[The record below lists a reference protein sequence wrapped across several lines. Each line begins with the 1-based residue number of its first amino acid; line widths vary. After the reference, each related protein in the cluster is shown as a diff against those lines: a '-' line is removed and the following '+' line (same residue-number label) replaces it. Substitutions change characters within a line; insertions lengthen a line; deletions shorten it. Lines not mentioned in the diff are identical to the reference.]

1 AVAGATS
8 YTWTVPTGMTI
19 TSNTGTSITVS
30 IGTTFVSG
38 NVSVTANNSCG
49 ASTARSLPVTNKTA
63 TPGAITGPNSV
74 CKSQSGIA
82 YSIASVTG
90 ATSYSWA
97 MSGGAVITPNGTS
110 ASADFTGATST
121 TSVITVNGVN
131 ACGASGPSRLSVNVN
146 LACRESNIATQ
157 QGLSAFPNPTN
168 GKLTMSYNAPVADR
182 YAVRIV
188 DLLGKVVYSSDLNAE
203 AGLNTKEIDLTNMSR
218 GIYLLNVQTEGG
230 KIETLRI
237 IVQ

>member
-1 AVAGATS
+1 
-8 YTWTVPTGMTI
+8 
-19 TSNTGTSITVS
+19 
-30 IGTTFVSG
+30 
-38 NVSVTANNSCG
+38 
-49 ASTARSLPVTNKTA
+49 
-63 TPGAITGPNSV
+63 
-74 CKSQSGIA
+74 
-82 YSIASVTG
+82 
-90 ATSYSWA
+90 
-97 MSGGAVITPNGTS
+97 
-110 ASADFTGATST
+110 
-121 TSVITVNGVN
+121 
-131 ACGASGPSRLSVNVN
+131 
-146 LACRESNIATQ
+146 ATQ